1 MDADASIFEDQDDE
15 ADELAMLE
23 GEADVRAGRTVPHD
37 EVVKWLRTWGSPD
50 EQPPP
55 AEWFK

>member
-1 MDADASIFEDQDDE
+1 MDGDVAIFDD
-15 ADELAMLE
+15 ADELADEAAMLE
-23 GEADVRAGRTVPHD
+23 GEADVKAGRTVPHE

-55 AEWFK
+55 AEWFE